1 MSSMPQTEA
10 TDAIAST
17 SNDEQY
23 RWLTELIFDS
33 KELDKLGGMVSE
45 FNLFEAMGMVRQE
58 IRHSHFLGTLFNP
71 REPHGLGSRF
81 FESLLSRL
89 LYDLPERRSGDVS
102 LLDIDLCDYDDLQ
115 VFREQDRIDLL
126 LVSEQNR
133 QVFVI
138 ENKIDA
144 GEHGNQLERYEQAV
158 HRRYHEYRK
167 VFVFLTLDGSEAS
180 RDGWLNLSYAQVIEC
195 LSELVTDYGHQIP
208 PSARIGI
215 EHYITL
221 FKRYFMED
229 TEIAELCRRIYKKH
243 QKALDLIF
251 EHTPQQAN
259 RKQGRQQW
267 LNSLLEP
274 FITEH
279 QWAEDFSTP
288 AYLRYAYLP
297 WDSRGPD
304 MQSSTWTKSGR
315 VILFEFQGTAKKIQL
330 KLIIGPSALADFR
343 QQIFEQAVN
352 DARWSTLYS
361 RKVSLTREWTTIYSR
376 NLLSHNE
383 LESMDEDDFCSRLQ
397 QPLADFFEQDW
408 PVIRDVL
415 SPLLVEGFGGRE

>member
-1 MSSMPQTEA
+1 MSSLSQTEA
-10 TDAIAST
+10 TDAIAPA
-17 SNDEQY
+17 SNNEQY

-89 LYDLPERRSGDVS
+89 LYDLPDRRSGEVS
-102 LLDIDLCDYDDLQ
+102 LLDIDLCDYDNLQ

-158 HRRYHEYRK
+158 NRRYPEHRK

-251 EHTPQQAN
+251 EHRPADGDGRTERRDWAKEMIATAAQQQAWELDSET
-259 RKQGRQQW
+259 R
-267 LNSLLEP
+267 SLV
-274 FITEH
+274 
-279 QWAEDFSTP
+279 
-288 AYLRYAYLP
+288 RYAYLP
-297 WDSRGPD
+297 WDDGKG
-304 MQSSTWTKSGR
+304 MLSSGWTKSGR
-315 VILFEFQGTAKKIQL
+315 VVLFEIFSDTDKLVL
-330 KLIIGPSALADFR
+330 KLLIGPSSDAALREHLFNCV
-343 QQIFEQAVN
+343 EQSEVASL
-352 DARWSTLYS
+352 AKRKLRHSPQWSQVYS
-361 RKVSLTREWTTIYSR
+361 L
-376 NLLSHNE
+376 
-383 LESMDEDDFCSRLQ
+383 
-397 QPLADFFEQDW
+397 
-408 PVIRDVL
+408 
-415 SPLLVEGFGGRE
+415 PLLDKKNLGDDPDEEECKKQISKKLQHFWSHDWTLLKETMNKAIETL

>member
-1 MSSMPQTEA
+1 MSSLAQIKV
-10 TDAIAST
+10 TDAFALA
-17 SNDEQY
+17 SNDLQY

-33 KELDKLGGMVSE
+33 KELDKLGGMLSE
-45 FNLFEAMGMVRQE
+45 FNLFEAIGMVRQE

-89 LYDLPERRSGDVS
+89 LYDLPDRRSGEVS

-144 GEHGNQLERYEQAV
+144 GEHGNQLERYEQTV
-158 HRRYHEYRK
+158 QRRYPEHRK

-180 RDGWLNLSYAQVIEC
+180 RDGWLSLSYAQVIEC

-251 EHTPQQAN
+251 EHRPADGDGRTERRDWAKEMIATAAQQQAWVLDSET
-259 RKQGRQQW
+259 R
-267 LNSLLEP
+267 SLV
-274 FITEH
+274 
-279 QWAEDFSTP
+279 
-288 AYLRYAYLP
+288 RYAYLP
-297 WDSRGPD
+297 WDDGKG
-304 MQSSTWTKSGR
+304 MLSSGWTKSGR
-315 VILFEFQGTAKKIQL
+315 VVLFEIFSDTDKLVL
-330 KLIIGPSALADFR
+330 KLLIGPSSDAALREHLFNCVEQSEVASLAKRKLRHSPQWSQVYSLPLLDKKYLGDDPDEEECKK
-343 QQIFEQAVN
+343 QISKKLQHF
-352 DARWSTLYS
+352 WS
-361 RKVSLTREWTTIYSR
+361 
-376 NLLSHNE
+376 H
-383 LESMDEDDFCSRLQ
+383 
-397 QPLADFFEQDW
+397 DW
-408 PVIRDVL
+408 PLLKVTMDKAIETL
-415 SPLLVEGFGGRE
+415 S